1 VASGWTVDRRSG
13 PAAVL
18 HGLDPALDEES
29 TIRVL
34 DVDAAA
40 LVLGSAQPVVDVDGA
55 AAAELG
61 VDVVRRHSGGGAVL
75 LEPGAVVWVDVI
87 VPRHD
92 PRWDDDV
99 VRSMVAVGEWFAGAL
114 ADLGVSDLAVHRG
127 RLDRTPLAR
136 LLCFGGLGPG
146 EVTSPLLRPHAVGGR
161 AARVRRRAP
170 AARRRDL
177 RRRRPQRPCSRSCRR
192 PGRPGRRSPA
202 GALPAYAGDGPAGR
216 AAAQVDAAEV
226 VVGDRLLL
234 EPGDRVPADASVAGP
249 RLRIDTSMLTGE
261 SDRHDRVDGEAVLA
275 GTFVVEGEAEPWS
288 PRPAPTRLAGI
299 ARSHGAR
306 ARPSPLT
313 RAGRLVRH
321 DRRASPSASGV
332 LFFALS
338 LLLGNPARTASCSRS
353 ASPWRSSP
361 RRCCPR

>member
-146 EVTSPLLRPHAVGGR
+146 EVTSGGRKLVGVSQRRTRDRARFQVALLRRWDAER
-161 AARVRRRAP
+161 TVR
-170 AARRRDL
+170 L
-177 RRRRPQRPCSRSCRR
+177 LG
-192 PGRPGRRSPA
+192 PGL
-202 GALPAYAGDGPAGR
+202 GATG
-216 AAAQVDAAEV
+216 VDATALDDLV
-226 VVGDRLLL
+226 TTVPDLATDQLL
-234 EPGDRVPADASVAGP
+234 AG
-249 RLRIDTSMLTGE
+249 LTG
-261 SDRHDRVDGEAVLA
+261 S
-275 GTFVVEGEAEPWS
+275 
-288 PRPAPTRLAGI
+288 
-299 ARSHGAR
+299 
-306 ARPSPLT
+306 
-313 RAGRLVRH
+313 
-321 DRRASPSASGV
+321 
-332 LFFALS
+332 
-338 LLLGNPARTASCSRS
+338 
-353 ASPWRSSP
+353 
-361 RRCCPR
+361 